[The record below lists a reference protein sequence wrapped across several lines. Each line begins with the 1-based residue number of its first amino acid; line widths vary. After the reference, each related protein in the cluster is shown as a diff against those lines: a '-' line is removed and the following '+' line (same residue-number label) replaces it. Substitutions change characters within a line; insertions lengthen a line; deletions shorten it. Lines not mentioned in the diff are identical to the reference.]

1 MKTKRL
7 FVFSMIFVLL
17 LGGLGCS
24 PSKPTVTPAPPA
36 PQVTPAPAFMPPTVD
51 TPRPV
56 PPSAVTPAPGTSASL
71 ISDIVYFDLI
81 APNATIIWKTRV
93 PTIGRI
99 EWGLHGEYV
108 FSTPWSEKLST
119 TDGFTISGL
128 EINQPLW
135 IRVRVK
141 DGAGNEAVK
150 EERIYIWPSYVYDTY
165 SLRLWMPGLMQ
176 EDR

>member
-1 MKTKRL
+1 MKTTRL
-7 FVFSMIFVLL
+7 LLFSMILILL
-17 LGGLGCS
+17 WGGLGCVPSLPAATPS
-24 PSKPTVTPAPPA
+24 PSTPT
-36 PQVTPAPAFMPPTVD
+36 PQVTAVPTVPPA
-51 TPRPV
+51 TPAQRTP
-56 PPSAVTPAPGTSASL
+56 AAAPAPGTPASL
-71 ISDIVYFDLI
+71 ISEVVYFDLI

-93 PTIGRI
+93 PTVGRI

-119 TDGFTISGL
+119 SDGFTISGL

-141 DGAGNEAVK
+141 DGSGNEAVK
-150 EERIYIWPSYVYDTY
+150 EERIYVWPSYVYDSY